1 MASKDKTGPGESAQ
15 ALFSAIADDL
25 GDAASIFMVLNLRKY
40 PTFERFE
47 AGAFGGKSNRQRL
60 DDSAKWIDTTSSLTQ
75 IEEFLKKE
83 TGWYKSAVLIAVKM
97 MDYLTTETSF
107 SSWSDM
113 DNIGHDRYYIR
124 GDKIISDGIST
135 LFKTANTS
143 KATALT
149 GSVKFAD
156 INKWSP
162 ADIYYA
168 QKSFNMIALQGELKK
183 ANANPDSYTFGN
195 LNLFISE
202 HINNGVLLPLSLK
215 KQTKSVKIQLVNF
228 VPSVEQQ
235 LVFGLPKKGSPG
247 SVTGGL
253 WYKSHTFG
261 TSKTFKEYKRLDR
274 KPTAPFEPVTLKEK
288 KSAPTRDIQIN
299 ISENQSRSAVSGIIK
314 LRHDA
319 STNAFKAEFIY
330 TKAEARGG
338 SVGSHKKIVELMQ
351 GVDSALA
358 ENFNSAIEAG
368 RLNFKNK
375 MKNDYVKDKSK
386 ENIREVGKKPPK
398 DIDKETHPSSKARIA
413 ALKTMFPASNSKD
426 DPFINLRGEESAM
439 LVMNE
444 ISPII
449 NKFLNAN
456 SSSGNAVNSAD
467 ELIRIIFMYVTS
479 RMPNS
484 GKFVIAK

>member
-168 QKSFNMIALQGELKK
+168 QKSFNMIALEGELKTANK
-183 ANANPDSYTFGN
+183 NANSYTFGD
-195 LNLFISE
+195 LNRFISR
-202 HINNGVLLPLSLK
+202 HINEGTLLPLSLK
-215 KQTKSVKIQLVNF
+215 KQTKSVKVQLVNF
-228 VPSVEQQ
+228 VPSVEQK
-235 LVFGLPKKGSPG
+235 LIDGVPTKGASK

-253 WYKSHTFG
+253 WYHSHT
-261 TSKTFKEYKRLDR
+261 TLTQYKPLKRQI
-274 KPTAPFEPVTLKEK
+274 TAPFEPINLTEK
-288 KSAPTRDIQIN
+288 KSAATRDVQIN
-299 ISENQSRSAVSGIIK
+299 ISSSQSRGSIDGLIK

-338 SVGSHKKIVELMQ
+338 SVGSHPKLVELMGSVNKNLSEQ
-351 GVDSALA
+351 FDSKI
-358 ENFNSAIEAG
+358 SAG
-368 RLNFKNK
+368 RKKFLNK
-375 MKNDYVKDKSK
+375 MKTKYVGSSSKDAIRKLSKS
-386 ENIREVGKKPPK
+386 PPRN
-398 DIDKETHPSSKARIA
+398 IDKGTYTSSAKRIA
-413 ALKTMFPASNSKD
+413 ALKIMFPSTNRLD
-426 DPFINLRGEESAM
+426 DPFINLRGEESGI

-444 ISPII
+444 IGPTLETFLKEHGTRTTDI
-449 NKFLNAN
+449 NE
-456 SSSGNAVNSAD
+456 VD
-467 ELIRIIFMYVTS
+467 RLIRVIFMYVTS